1 MSVCLGLPITFLN
14 IEEFQTCLGVVC
26 GSAVMSR
33 FQSLMYLIIQISSL
47 YRDIV
52 RSSLRIIYLLVSGL
66 GEDATGYATYR
77 RLSVLYW
84 QLQTSGIVFQLGL
97 MWLLV
102 GGGLLE
108 STTLGHQSPLGEM
121 RRYGYC
127 FHYPYHVLHHG
138 LRRA

>member
-1 MSVCLGLPITFLN
+1 MFG
-14 IEEFQTCLGVVC
+14 
-26 GSAVMSR
+26 
-33 FQSLMYLIIQISSL
+33 FQSLMYIIIQTSSL
-47 YRDIV
+47 YRDVV
-52 RSSLRIIYLLVSGL
+52 RLSHRIIYLLVSGL

-77 RLSVLYW
+77 RLSMLYW
-84 QLQTSGIVFQLGL
+84 QLQSSGIVFQLGL